1 MIKKL
6 SHIGILVNNLEEAT
20 KLWVETYGLKV
31 SHSGS
36 GDVEGIR
43 SLFLSCG
50 DNYIELLEPI
60 DHQDMNNA
68 IAKRLATRGEGIYH
82 IAVVADDI
90 EQEVKKLTDKG
101 VILIERPPT
110 DTQPKGRWVT
120 HPKSATGVLV
130 EFLS

>member
-68 IAKRLATRGEGIYH
+68 IAKRLAARGEGIYH
-82 IAVVADDI
+82 IALVADDI

-110 DTQPKGRWVT
+110 DNQPKGRWVT
-120 HPKSATGVLV
+120 HPKSANGVLV